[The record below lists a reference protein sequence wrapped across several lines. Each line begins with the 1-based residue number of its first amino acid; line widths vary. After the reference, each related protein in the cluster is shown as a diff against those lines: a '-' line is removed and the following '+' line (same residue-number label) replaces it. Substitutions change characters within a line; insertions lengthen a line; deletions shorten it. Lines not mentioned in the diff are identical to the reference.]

1 MKILKSRQFA
11 AWVLVLAGVGFFTST
26 MAASVTNTEASAS
39 LSLSKFIKTTLAD
52 NPEFLALKAELQSA
66 RATLRASD
74 QAVYNPELE
83 FDYENIDEI
92 DSTTQ
97 TIGITQT
104 IDWGDQQ
111 GSRTAIAKIG
121 LQKAIANYKLASQS
135 FLRDLLMRQSDH
147 QTQIALEKLSNESLK
162 LMMDFKTIAEN
173 RYQAGDL
180 SQVELNLALL
190 AYHQALMEQANV
202 QSDTSEARE
211 KLRVLLGY
219 SMGDSVDNSF
229 KKIPDLPEQ
238 LPAPEIEGDLDSFLQ
253 TLPLVKIQLADLQL
267 SRNQVELKKSE
278 QAWNPTIGV
287 RAGKEDDDSLVGF
300 SLSIPLNVRNNFSA
314 EVDEAQQETIATE
327 QRAHIAFR
335 DARAR
340 IIVTTERYR
349 NLLKAWN
356 NWRKYSRSSVD
367 QQLSLI
373 KKLWLAGDISA
384 SDYLLQ
390 LKQALE
396 TRASGLELRNQLW
409 QVAFEWM
416 SLTDRLDDWL
426 NIQIELPGKN

>member
-1 MKILKSRQFA
+1 MKILKFRQFT
-11 AWVLVLAGVGFFTST
+11 AWILMLAGVGFFTST
-26 MAASVTNTEASAS
+26 IAAPVTGTEASAS
-39 LSLSKFIKTTLAD
+39 STLSNFIKTNLAD

-66 RATLRASD
+66 RATFRAAD

-83 FDYENIDEI
+83 LDYENIDEI
-92 DSTTQ
+92 DSTAQ
-97 TIGITQT
+97 TIGISQT
-104 IDWGDQQ
+104 IDWGDLQ
-111 GSRTAIAKIG
+111 GSRTAVGRMG
-121 LQKAIANYKLASQS
+121 LQKAIASYKLASQS
-135 FLRDLLMRQSDH
+135 FLSALLKRQADH
-147 QTQIALEKLSNESLK
+147 QTQNALQKLSNESQK
-162 LMMDFKTIAEN
+162 LMTNFKTIAEN
-173 RYQAGDL
+173 RYRAGDL

-202 QSDTSEARE
+202 QADTSEARE
-211 KLRVLLGY
+211 KLRVLLG
-219 SMGDSVDNSF
+219 GFVGESF
-229 KKIPDLPEQ
+229 KKIPNLPEQ
-238 LPAPEIEGDLDSFLQ
+238 LPTPEIEGDLDSFLQ
-253 TLPLVKIQLADLQL
+253 TLPLVKVQLADLQL

-278 QAWNPTIGV
+278 RAWNPTIGV
-287 RAGKEDDDSLVGF
+287 RAGKEDDDSLIGF
-300 SLSIPLNVRNNFSA
+300 NLSIPMNVRNNFSA
-314 EVDEAQQETIATE
+314 EVDAAQQESIATE

-349 NLLKAWN
+349 SLLTAWN
-356 NWRKYSRSSVD
+356 NWRKYGRSSVD

-373 KKLWLAGDISA
+373 KKLWQTGDISA

-396 TRASGLELRNQLW
+396 TRATGLELRNQLW

-426 NIQIELPGKN
+426 NVQIELPGKN

>member
-11 AWVLVLAGVGFFTST
+11 AWVLMLAGVGFFTST
-26 MAASVTNTEASAS
+26 MAASVTNSEASAS

-83 FDYENIDEI
+83 LDYENIDEI

-121 LQKAIANYKLASQS
+121 LQKAIANYKLASLS

-162 LMMDFKTIAEN
+162 LMTDFKTIAEN
-173 RYQAGDL
+173 RYRAGDL

-219 SMGDSVDNSF
+219 SVDNSF

-287 RAGKEDDDSLVGF
+287 RAGKEDDDSLIGF

-314 EVDEAQQETIATE
+314 EVDEAQQESIAIE

-356 NWRKYSRSSVD
+356 NWRNYSRSSVD

-396 TRASGLELRNQLW
+396 TQASGLELRNQLW

>member
-1 MKILKSRQFA
+1 MKILKSRQFT
-11 AWVLVLAGVGFFTST
+11 AWVLMLAGVGFFTSAI
-26 MAASVTNTEASAS
+26 AAPVTASEASAS
-39 LSLSKFIKTTLAD
+39 LSLSNFIKTNLAD

-83 FDYENIDEI
+83 LDYENIDVI

-97 TIGITQT
+97 TIGISQT

-111 GSRTAIAKIG
+111 GSRTAIAKMG

-135 FLRDLLMRQSDH
+135 FLSDLLMRQADH
-147 QTQIALEKLSNESLK
+147 QTHIALEKLSNQSLK
-162 LMMDFKTIAEN
+162 LMTNFKTIAEN
-173 RYQAGDL
+173 RYRAGDL

-211 KLRVLLGY
+211 KLRVLLGDFV
-219 SMGDSVDNSF
+219 GDSF

-267 SRNQVELKKSE
+267 SRHQIELKKSE

-287 RAGKEDDDSLVGF
+287 RAGKEDDDSLIGF

-314 EVDEAQQETIATE
+314 EVDEAQQESMATE

-356 NWRKYSRSSVD
+356 SWRKHSRNSVD
-367 QQLSLI
+367 QQLLLI
-373 KKLWLAGDISA
+373 KKLWQAGDISA

-396 TRASGLELRNQLW
+396 TRATGLELRNQLW

-426 NIQIELPGKN
+426 AIQIELPGKN

>member
-11 AWVLVLAGVGFFTST
+11 AWVLMLAGVGFFTST
-26 MAASVTNTEASAS
+26 MAASVTNSEASAS

-52 NPEFLALKAELQSA
+52 NPGFLALKAELQSA

-83 FDYENIDEI
+83 LDYENIDEI

-121 LQKAIANYKLASQS
+121 LQKAIANYKLASLS

-162 LMMDFKTIAEN
+162 LMTDFKTIAEN
-173 RYQAGDL
+173 RYRAGDL

-287 RAGKEDDDSLVGF
+287 RAGKEDDDSLIGF

-314 EVDEAQQETIATE
+314 EVDEAQQESIATE

-356 NWRKYSRSSVD
+356 NWRNYSRSSVD

-396 TRASGLELRNQLW
+396 TQASGLELRNQLW

>member
-1 MKILKSRQFA
+1 MKILNPRQFA
-11 AWVLVLAGVGFFTST
+11 AWVLMLAGVGFFTST
-26 MAASVTNTEASAS
+26 IAAPVTGTEASAS
-39 LSLSKFIKTTLAD
+39 LSLSNFIKTSLAD
-52 NPEFLALKAELQSA
+52 NPEFLALKADLQSA
-66 RATLRASD
+66 KATLRAAD

-83 FDYENIDEI
+83 LDYENIDEI
-92 DSTTQ
+92 NSTIQ
-97 TIGITQT
+97 TVGISQT
-104 IDWGDQQ
+104 IDWGDLQ
-111 GSRTAIAKIG
+111 GSRTAIGRMG
-121 LQKAIANYKLASQS
+121 LQKATASYKLASQS
-135 FLRDLLMRQSDH
+135 FLSDLLMRQADH
-147 QTQIALEKLSNESLK
+147 QTQIALQKLSNESLA
-162 LMMDFKTIAEN
+162 LMASFKTIAES
-173 RYQAGDL
+173 RYRAGDL

-202 QSDTSEARE
+202 QSDASEARE

-219 SMGDSVDNSF
+219 SAGDFVGDSF
-229 KKIPDLPEQ
+229 KKIPGLPEQ
-238 LPAPEIEGDLDSFLQ
+238 LPTPKIKGDLDSFLQ
-253 TLPLVKIQLADLQL
+253 TLPLVKVQLADLQL

-278 QAWNPTIGV
+278 RAWNPTIGV
-287 RAGKEDDDSLVGF
+287 RAGKEDDDSLIGF
-300 SLSIPLNVRNNFSA
+300 NLSIPLNVRNNFSA
-314 EVDEAQQETIATE
+314 EVDAAQQESIATE

-340 IIVTTERYR
+340 IIVATERYR
-349 NLLKAWN
+349 SLLTAWN
-356 NWRKYSRSSVD
+356 NWRKYGRSSVD

-373 KKLWLAGDISA
+373 KKLWQSGDISA

-396 TRASGLELRNQLW
+396 TRATGLKLRNQLW

>member
-1 MKILKSRQFA
+1 MKILKSRQFTV
-11 AWVLVLAGVGFFTST
+11 WVLMLAGVGFFTST
-26 MAASVTNTEASAS
+26 IAAPATATEASAS
-39 LSLSKFIKTTLAD
+39 LSLSNFIKINLAD

-83 FDYENIDEI
+83 LDYEDIDDI

-97 TIGITQT
+97 TVGISQT
-104 IDWGDQQ
+104 IDWGDLQ
-111 GSRTAIAKIG
+111 GSRTAIGRMG
-121 LQKAIANYKLASQS
+121 LQKAIASYKLASQS
-135 FLRDLLMRQSDH
+135 FLSELLKRQADH
-147 QTQIALEKLSNESLK
+147 QTQNALQKLSNESLK
-162 LMMDFKTIAEN
+162 LMMNFKAIAEN
-173 RYQAGDL
+173 RYRAGDL

-202 QSDTSEARE
+202 QADTSEARE
-211 KLRVLLGY
+211 KLRVLLGGFV
-219 SMGDSVDNSF
+219 GDSF
-229 KKIPDLPEQ
+229 RKLPDLPEQ
-238 LPAPEIEGDLDSFLQ
+238 LPVPKIEGDLDAFLQ
-253 TLPLVKIQLADLQL
+253 TLPLVKVQLAELQL

-287 RAGKEDDDSLVGF
+287 RAGKEEENSLIGF

-314 EVDEAQQETIATE
+314 EVDAAQQESIATE

-349 NLLKAWN
+349 SLLTAWN

-367 QQLSLI
+367 QQLLLI
-373 KKLWLAGDISA
+373 KKLWQAGDISA
-384 SDYLLQ
+384 ADYLLQ

-396 TRASGLELRNQLW
+396 TRATGLELRNQLW